1 MKHSHPHYNPSST
14 RLHPMPPQGGAQH
27 ETTMKQGLTTILPR
41 NTPLFRQKNKNTPP
55 LCDPPADVA
64 PTLHAGSLSV
74 NTPTPFA
81 SNWHRGTITLGD
93 GAVGTKTQFSILSV
107 VMLVLCMV
115 ASPVA
120 EAQRGRSVGK
130 AASRAIRSGASI
142 GKVPA
147 IRGAQ
152 GLSNLSRA
160 TRHQSSP
167 FPLLDAISRA
177 GSGGRNTGFPIL
189 DAISRASNG
198 GNYPSTP
205 FPILE
210 ALSRIDD
217 DHNDR
222 SDAEKFLYGLSQLG
236 GYGGGYGYGPG
247 YGGYGYPGGYG
258 GDPLYPY
265 FNSYNHHKSQEDYAD
280 AMRDAAIAGAV
291 GNVVSAIVQSPAI
304 TGQTPVY
311 VQRQPV
317 YTQPAPIYTQPAPAP
332 TYVQPSPLGRYETR
346 REVVGGGYY
355 EREQVWMPESRDP
368 QSGNIVE
375 GHYVTVK
382 KWVPE
387 VVQETRVW
395 VAP

>member
-1 MKHSHPHYNPSST
+1 M
-14 RLHPMPPQGGAQH
+14 G
-27 ETTMKQGLTTILPR
+27 I
-41 NTPLFRQKNKNTPP
+41 
-55 LCDPPADVA
+55 
-64 PTLHAGSLSV
+64 
-74 NTPTPFA
+74 
-81 SNWHRGTITLGD
+81 
-93 GAVGTKTQFSILSV
+93 KTQFSILSAV
-107 VMLVLCMV
+107 ILVAAFV

-130 AASRAIRSGASI
+130 GASRAIRSGTSI
-142 GKVPA
+142 GKNPA

-152 GLSNLSRA
+152 GLANISRA
-160 TRHQSSP
+160 TRGQSSP
-167 FPLLDAISRA
+167 FPVLDAISRA

-189 DAISRASNG
+189 DAISRASYGG

-210 ALSRIDD
+210 ALSRSGNNN
-217 DHNDR
+217 NDR

-236 GYGGGYGYGPG
+236 GYGGGYGGYGPG
-247 YGGYGYPGGYG
+247 YGGYGHPGYG

-265 FNSYNHHKSQEDYAD
+265 FNSYNQQKSQEDYAD

-317 YTQPAPIYTQPAPAP
+317 YSQPAPVYSQPAPVYTQPAPAP
-332 TYVQPSPLGRYETR
+332 YVQPNPLGRYETR

-387 VVQETRVW
+387 VVQESRVW

>member
-1 MKHSHPHYNPSST
+1 M
-14 RLHPMPPQGGAQH
+14 RF
-27 ETTMKQGLTTILPR
+27 GL
-41 NTPLFRQKNKNTPP
+41 
-55 LCDPPADVA
+55 V
-64 PTLHAGSLSV
+64 HLSV
-74 NTPTPFA
+74 NTPTPAA
-81 SNWHRGTITLGD
+81 SILHRGTINPGR
-93 GAVGTKTQFSILSV
+93 GAVGIKTQFSILSAV
-107 VMLVLCMV
+107 ILVLFSF

-120 EAQRGRSVGK
+120 EAQRGRSVSK
-130 AASRAIRSGASI
+130 AGRAIRSGTSI

-152 GLSNLSRA
+152 GLANISRA
-160 TRHQSSP
+160 TRNQSSP
-167 FPLLDAISRA
+167 FPVLDAISRA

-189 DAISRASNG
+189 DAISRASYGG

-210 ALSRIDD
+210 ALSRSGNND
-217 DHNDR
+217 NDR

-247 YGGYGYPGGYG
+247 YGGYGAGYG

-265 FNSYNHHKSQEDYAD
+265 FNSYNHQKSQSDYAD

-311 VQRQPV
+311 VQQQPV
-317 YTQPAPIYTQPAPAP
+317 YAQPAPVYRQPAPAP
-332 TYVQPSPLGRYETR
+332 TYVQPNPLGRYETR

-387 VVQETRVW
+387 VVQESRVW

>member
-1 MKHSHPHYNPSST
+1 M
-14 RLHPMPPQGGAQH
+14 
-27 ETTMKQGLTTILPR
+27 
-41 NTPLFRQKNKNTPP
+41 
-55 LCDPPADVA
+55 
-64 PTLHAGSLSV
+64 
-74 NTPTPFA
+74 NTPTPAA
-81 SNWHRGTITLGD
+81 SNLHRGTITLGD
-93 GAVGTKTQFSILSV
+93 GAVGIKTKYSILSAV
-107 VMLVLCMV
+107 IVGVLIV

-120 EAQRGRSVGK
+120 NADRGRSVGK
-130 AASRAIRSGASI
+130 AAGRAIRSGTSI

-152 GLSNLSRA
+152 GLANISRA
-160 TRHQSSP
+160 TRNQSSP

-189 DAISRASNG
+189 DAISRASYGN

-210 ALSRIDD
+210 ALSRASNG
-217 DHNDR
+217 DHDR

-247 YGGYGYPGGYG
+247 YGGYGYGPGYG

-317 YTQPAPIYTQPAPAP
+317 YSQPAPVYTQPAPAP
-332 TYVQPSPLGRYETR
+332 TYVQPSPLGHYEKR

-387 VVQETRVW
+387 VVQESSVW